1 MVTVNSIEFATHQ
14 DKYLELAL
22 KEQVFIKKGN
32 MLFIIKRANESDE
45 DEDEDEDD
53 YADLEEAKARAN
65 DESTSADD
73 FLQFLNGLR

>member
-1 MVTVNSIEFATHQ
+1 MVTVNCIEFATHQ

-32 MLFIIKRANESDE
+32 ILFIIKRASES
-45 DEDEDEDD
+45 DEDEDD

>member
-45 DEDEDEDD
+45 DEDEDD